1 MKRKKVKIISKVKE
15 IYEEIENVVGKDFLT
30 DKDFMK
36 AAYSRNAD
44 PAFPDRWADIIVRP
58 HTTEEVSE
66 IVKIANKYKIPI
78 TPRGGGADLVGG
90 SATDKGILMDLTR
103 MNRILEINEDDYY
116 CVVECGITWAD
127 LVSQLHPKGLT
138 TGVLGPGSGFS
149 ATIGGGLSN
158 STAGFGSTK
167 YGLVP
172 DICLG
177 VEVVLG
183 DPEGTII
190 KTGAASSKYAKPF
203 CRYGVAP
210 DFTGLFMGDV
220 GIMGIKTKAYL
231 RLHPLAPYKARRDY
245 MLNKNDFNKIFE
257 LFKEIQKKVGDGL
270 ADALCIPLTVIKLL
284 IGIAKNKPPKRPRLK
299 GSVIMLYFEA
309 HDERILDIYLEKTHN
324 IMTKDNICRPFE
336 PQEYDLDQ
344 PLNKDWEFNLK
355 FAFNYFN
362 QYISVVPKMISCTT
376 CHKVPI
382 SFIPEAV
389 KKSHLFDAKF
399 MLEFPEKSLS
409 LFATILYLLPNG
421 HCVFVGGF
429 NAFNRDDQHKIAM
442 DMWHKKI
449 RAQVR
454 YGGAHYWLGE
464 SISQSIVEAGAYEPE
479 FTQFFKNMK
488 KVVDPNFILSPNK
501 FHMYSYDDNISNYI
515 VEDEPY
521 E

>member
-1 MKRKKVKIISKVKE
+1 VENISKVQEVYK
-15 IYEEIENVVGKDFLT
+15 EIENIIGKEYLS

-36 AAYSRNAD
+36 AAYSRNVD

-58 HTTEEVSE
+58 QTTEEVSK

-103 MNRILEINEDDYY
+103 MNRIVEINEKDFY
-116 CVVECGITWAD
+116 CVVECGITWGD

-138 TGVLGPGSGFS
+138 TGVLGPGSGYS
-149 ATIGGGLSN
+149 ATVGGGLSN

-167 YGLVP
+167 FGLVP
-172 DICLG
+172 EICLG

-183 DPEGTII
+183 DGTII
-190 KTGAASSKYAKPF
+190 KTGAAANKYAKPF

-220 GIMGIKTKAYL
+220 GTMGIKTKAYL
-231 RLHPLAPYKARRDY
+231 RLCPLAPFKARRDY
-245 MLNKNDFNKIFE
+245 MIVKNDWTKIYE
-257 LFKEIQKKVGDGL
+257 LLHEIQTEIRDGL
-270 ADALCIPLTVIKLL
+270 SDCMVIPVTVIKMVA
-284 IGIAKNKPPKRPRLK
+284 GMVKNKPAKRPKLT
-299 GSVIMLYFEA
+299 GSVFLVYLES
-309 HDERILDIYLEKTHN
+309 HDERILNIYLEKLN
-324 IMTKDNICRPFE
+324 QIMTKDGICRPFE
-336 PQEYDLDQ
+336 YQEMDLDQ
-344 PLNKDWEFNLK
+344 PLAKDYPFNLK

-362 QYISVVPKMISCTT
+362 QYISIIPDMISCTT

-382 SFIPEAV
+382 SLIPIAV
-389 KKSHLFDAKF
+389 ENSHAFDAKF
-399 MLEFPEKSLS
+399 MAEFPEKSIS
-409 LFATILYLLPNG
+409 LFATIMYLLPNG

-449 RAQVR
+449 RAQVK

-479 FTQFFKNMK
+479 FAQFFKDMK
-488 KVVDPNFILSPNK
+488 KTVDPNFILSPKK
-501 FHMYSYDDNISNYI
+501 FHMYSYEDDMSKHI

-521 E
+521 K